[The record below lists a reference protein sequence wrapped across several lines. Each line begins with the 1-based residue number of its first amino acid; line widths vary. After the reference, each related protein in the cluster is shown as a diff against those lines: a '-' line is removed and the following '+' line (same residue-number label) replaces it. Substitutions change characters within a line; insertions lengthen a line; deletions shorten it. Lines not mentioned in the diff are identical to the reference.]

1 MLYTIAVLLVVLWL
15 LGLLTSFTLGGLIHL
30 LLVIAVISSPVER
43 LIRGRR
49 RLNSPEVTQPMNPF
63 FIADTAK
70 TFEQASAD
78 LEVAVAAEGF
88 GVLAVHDLGET
99 LRSEGIDFH
108 ESCRV
113 FEVCNP
119 QQAARVLMSDMTL
132 NMALPC
138 RISVYTEAGQTRIG
152 MIRPEEMLQSLS
164 SDPELMEVARQ
175 VDASATAII
184 RSAASLSTRS
194 ASMSVR

>member
-1 MLYTIAVLLVVLWL
+1 MD
-15 LGLLTSFTLGGLIHL
+15 
-30 LLVIAVISSPVER
+30 
-43 LIRGRR
+43 
-49 RLNSPEVTQPMNPF
+49 PF

-78 LEVAVAAEGF
+78 LQASVTAHGF
-88 GVLAVHDLGET
+88 GVMAMHDLGKT
-99 LRSEGIDFH
+99 LRSKGIDFP
-108 ESCRV
+108 EDCRV

-119 QQAARVLMSDMTL
+119 QQAARVLMQDMSLTT
-132 NMALPC
+132 ALPC

-152 MIRPEEMLQSLS
+152 MIRPEGMLSTLS

-184 RSAASLSTRS
+184 RAA
-194 ASMSVR
+194 A

>member
-1 MLYTIAVLLVVLWL
+1 
-15 LGLLTSFTLGGLIHL
+15 
-30 LLVIAVISSPVER
+30 
-43 LIRGRR
+43 
-49 RLNSPEVTQPMNPF
+49 MNPF

-70 TFEQASAD
+70 SFEQASSD

-88 GVLAVHDLGET
+88 GVLAVHDLGDS
-99 LRSEGIDFH
+99 LRSKGIDFP

-119 QQAARVLMSDMTL
+119 QQAARVLMNDMTL

-152 MIRPEEMLQSLS
+152 MIRPEGMLRTLS
-164 SDPELMEVARQ
+164 SDPELMEVAQQ
-175 VDASATAII
+175 VEAAATAII
-184 RSAASLSTRS
+184 RAA
-194 ASMSVR
+194 A